1 MKENDNIELIKEH
14 FAAFGKGDLQLA
26 LDFVADKVDWQSPAT
41 RSFPIEIPWAKPR
54 KSKEEVFQFF
64 KEMADKVQ
72 PGKFEIRGYTAQE
85 NKVVVEG
92 SNSGT
97 VKATHKNYKHD
108 WVMVFDIADGKIVR
122 HRHYYDTADITVAY
136 H

>member
-1 MKENDNIELIKEH
+1 MKENDNIQLIKDH

-26 LDFVADKVDWQSPAT
+26 LDSVADKVDWQSPAT
-41 RSFPIEIPWAKPR
+41 RSFPEKIPWAKPR
-54 KSKEEVFQFF
+54 RSKEEVFQFF

-97 VKATHKNYKHD
+97 AKATHKNYAHD
-108 WVMVFDIADGKIVR
+108 WVMVFDIAHGKIVR
-122 HRHYYDTADITVAY
+122 HRHYYDTADIAAAF
-136 H
+136 